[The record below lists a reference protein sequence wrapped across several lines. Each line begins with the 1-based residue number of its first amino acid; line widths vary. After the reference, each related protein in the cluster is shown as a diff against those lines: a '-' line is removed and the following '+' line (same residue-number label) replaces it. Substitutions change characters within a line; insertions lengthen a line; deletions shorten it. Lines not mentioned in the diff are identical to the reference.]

1 MNKYQREIWR
11 GLGLPAMM
19 LLSAMALATLTACS
33 AEAPADD
40 VASGEPVAEEE
51 IAPTA
56 VVEQEVTAE
65 VEATATDEIVEQ
77 EDVAELFLMS
87 EVFSDGDP
95 IPKEFTC
102 DGEDISPPL
111 KWEGAPLSTA
121 SYVLVMDDPD
131 APGGTWIH
139 WILVNIPAEVNEL
152 PPAIPPLV
160 DLADGSSHGQNS
172 WGRSDYGGP
181 CPPSGTHRYF
191 FKLFALDQL
200 MDFAPGITVDQV
212 LQGIQDHIVAET
224 TLMGTYTR

>member
-1 MNKYQREIWR
+1 
-11 GLGLPAMM
+11 
-19 LLSAMALATLTACS
+19 MALAFLTACS
-33 AEAPADD
+33 AQAPADD
-40 VASGEPVAEEE
+40 VASEEPVAEEE

-56 VVEQEVTAE
+56 GVEQVETAE
-65 VEATATDEIVEQ
+65 VEAPATDEVVEQ
-77 EDVAELFLMS
+77 GDAADLILIS
-87 EVFSDGDP
+87 EAFSEGDP

-111 KWEGAPLSTA
+111 KWEGAPQNTE

-139 WILVNIPAEVNEL
+139 WILFNIPAEANEL
-152 PPAIPPLV
+152 MAAIPPV
-160 DLADGSSHGQNS
+160 AELADGSSHGQNS

-181 CPPSGTHRYF
+181 CPPGGTHRYF

-200 MDFAPGITVDQV
+200 MDFAPGITVDQA
-212 LQGIQDHIVAET
+212 LQGIQDHVLAET